1 MDGVNVRSV
10 TFAALSML
18 PSRWRI
24 DFTADPHQ
32 VHSLIAAAI
41 SECRKHNP
49 AGDIFPEEA
58 KMMARC
64 AVQQLGDAGFHI
76 LRSAP
81 DKDDAPEVQWAHQQ
95 KVLLMG
101 ELLDKLNAANTSG
114 KGRPENAHRA
124 TEDAFTDDFFSLSET
139 VHTAGK
145 KLNLPGMPLH
155 VVSKWTR
162 QAPLQALGVAF
173 LVGVILARPKR

>member
-1 MDGVNVRSV
+1 MPATGERAGEMSIVVNKRSSKSNV
-10 TFAALSML
+10 K
-18 PSRWRI
+18 
-24 DFTADPHQ
+24 
-32 VHSLIAAAI
+32 SLTIPPG
-41 SECRKHNP
+41 SSSLQHNP

-58 KMMARC
+58 KIMAKC
-64 AVQQLGDAGFHI
+64 VVQQLGDAGFHI

-145 KLNLPGMPLH
+145 K
-155 VVSKWTR
+155 
-162 QAPLQALGVAF
+162 
-173 LVGVILARPKR
+173 